1 MSEERDIIE
10 PSEDEEGT
18 DFSFDPG
25 SQVELEI
32 ETVCCVTGEPVVSSF
47 CRFPDYVRGTM
58 MVMSKKAMLEYL
70 RTGTSIRKFKEVLV
84 QRHGEGVLEQYYAN
98 Y

>member
-1 MSEERDIIE
+1 MVAKEKPVGSG
-10 PSEDEEGT
+10 EDESA
-18 DFSFDPG
+18 DLSFDPG

-32 ETVCCVTGEPVVSSF
+32 EDTCCVTGEPVEASF

-58 MVMSKKAMLEYL
+58 MVMSKKAMLEHL
-70 RTGTSIRKFKEVLV
+70 RAGTTIQKFKEVLV
-84 QRHGEGVLEQYYAN
+84 ERHGRKVLDEYYSH